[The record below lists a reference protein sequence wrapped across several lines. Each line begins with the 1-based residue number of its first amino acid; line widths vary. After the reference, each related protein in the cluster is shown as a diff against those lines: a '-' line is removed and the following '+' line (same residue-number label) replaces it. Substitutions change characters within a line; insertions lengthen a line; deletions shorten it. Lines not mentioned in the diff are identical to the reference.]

1 MNPLEK
7 PVKDLTPADK
17 AALAKPFAMTGKS
30 FPFAAGIAPQEDDR
44 PLVLY
49 TTLSGCSPA

>member
-1 MNPLEK
+1 MSALDK
-7 PVKDLTPADK
+7 PANDLTPADRT
-17 AALAKPFAMTGKS
+17 ALAKPFTATGKP

-44 PLVLY
+44 PLVIY